1 MEVDSITI
9 QSSPKPLPM
18 SDKAKGKQRAVDE
31 VIAPPPGNTLP
42 TVRFDDDLLEPPIR
56 PTFLDHIEVDTVGS
70 SSLSTWLKISINY
83 PSVQYTVGRVL
94 KYLIPA
100 LQQPLLKGI
109 VRGCRGLGSIEGTM
123 TSFYLS
129 IDDPIERKNLMET
142 ITSIKLSP
150 FRQLTAES
158 SLVPPETS
166 TSLSIIDLVDL
177 LETLTSDKHE
187 MVVAHDTSF
196 ASTSPLL
203 PPSEDNNRGS
213 LLSRMAITQEDQEEY
228 FPSPQE
234 RRRSIIRIR
243 QKAYGRWVKAL
254 RNSEHL
260 SSEERSAKRE
270 SIVNEF
276 SMKRRQWA
284 NIISRLGG
292 SSNEIWGGVP
302 EVLQPFV

>member
-1 MEVDSITI
+1 MEIDSITI
-9 QSSPKPLPM
+9 YSSSEPLPM

-31 VIAPPPGNTLP
+31 VIALPTVNASP

-56 PTFLDHIEVDTVGS
+56 PTFLDHIEVDIVS
-70 SSLSTWLKISINY
+70 SPLPSTWIKISINY

-94 KYLIPA
+94 GHLIPA
-100 LQQPLLKGI
+100 LQQPLLRGT

-123 TSFYLS
+123 TDFHLS
-129 IDDPIERKNLMET
+129 LDDPIERKDLMET
-142 ITSIKLSP
+142 IRGIKLSP
-150 FRQLTAES
+150 FRQLIAES
-158 SLVPPETS
+158 SPVPPETS
-166 TSLSIIDLVDL
+166 TSLPITDLVDL
-177 LETLTSDKHE
+177 LEALPSDKHE
-187 MVVAHDTSF
+187 TVVAHDTSF
-196 ASTSPLL
+196 ASTL
-203 PPSEDNNRGS
+203 PSLAPSEDSNRGS
-213 LLSRMAITQEDQEEY
+213 LLSRMAITQEGQEEY

-260 SSEERSAKRE
+260 NHEERSTKRE

-276 SMKRRQWA
+276 STKRRQWA

-292 SSNEIWGGVP
+292 SYNEIWGGVP